1 MWAWIKCYLSGSHDY
16 GISCEPGAVFL
27 RCVHCGHRKSS
38 GWALRD
44 DYRRTPQTA
53 TRTPKVIPPVTEFD
67 RPRAAQR
74 Q

>member
-27 RCVHCGHRKSS
+27 RCVHCGHRRSQ
-38 GWALRD
+38 GWALNAGSKHAAHQ
-44 DYRRTPQTA
+44 PA
-53 TRTPKVIPPVTEFD
+53 KVIPQLTEFD
-67 RPRAAQR
+67 SPRTAQR

>member
-27 RCVHCGHRKSS
+27 RCVHCGHRRSQ
-38 GWALRD
+38 GWTIGAE
-44 DYRRTPQTA
+44 RRAPRNTTKH
-53 TRTPKVIPPVTEFD
+53 THTIPPLTEFD
-67 RPRAAQR
+67 TSRTAQR

>member
-27 RCVHCGHRKSS
+27 RCVHCGHRRSQ
-38 GWALRD
+38 GWALD
-44 DYRRTPQTA
+44 DGAHRAAHQPA
-53 TRTPKVIPPVTEFD
+53 KVIPQLTEFD
-67 RPRAAQR
+67 SARTAQR

>member
-27 RCVHCGHRKSS
+27 RCVHCGHRRSQ
-38 GWALRD
+38 GWTLGAGHRPLQHTAKH
-44 DYRRTPQTA
+44 TPT
-53 TRTPKVIPPVTEFD
+53 IPPLTEFD
-67 RPRAAQR
+67 TSRTAQR